1 MPAVGNETE
10 LIAEAQQVLGHEEI
24 VLSAGV
30 FGLADL
36 MHDMVYGGTAGGLAA
51 SMVAGNGAGAAGVL
65 FGGLLAKHAAAKE
78 RGVTLKLIVA
88 VTATKIHIL
97 NWDDGPGDDRQVACF
112 NRATATVKVKHF
124 GLSRIV
130 TIDDA
135 ASGAHMKLHAS
146 ASRAMAQ
153 SAPDQDVLAAL
164 TETV

>member
-30 FGLADL
+30 FGLQDL
-36 MHDMVYGGTAGGLAA
+36 TYDMVYGGIAGGVAA
-51 SMVAGNGAGAAGVL
+51 EMIGGEEVAAVGTL
-65 FGGLLAKHAAAKE
+65 FGSLLAKKAAAE
-78 RGVTLKLIVA
+78 AQGVTLKLIVA
-88 VTATKIHIL
+88 VTAARIHVL
-97 NWDDGPGDDRQVACF
+97 NWNDSAGDRQVASF

-146 ASRAMAQ
+146 ASPLTAQ
-153 SAPDQDVLAAL
+153 TGPDQDVLAAL
-164 TETV
+164 TQTV